1 MTKALFLAAIWVI
14 LIVKSV
20 LFGGVIP
27 PMKNLPNILTL
38 VRIACAGV
46 FAYFFVCHQYNA
58 CVITFIISMV
68 SDVLDGAIARKY
80 GCVSDLGKVLDP
92 LADKITLLVVSVCF
106 YTEGWIIWPM
116 LAAVIIKES
125 LMIIGGLIMLRSN
138 VVAYSDRFGK
148 ASTVLFC
155 ASITMAL
162 LEKSPLPLL
171 LRRICGLSTALFC
184 MSIVCSFIALGHYA
198 RTQFMRRKA

>member
-1 MTKALFLAAIWVI
+1 
-14 LIVKSV
+14 
-20 LFGGVIP
+20 
-27 PMKNLPNILTL
+27 MKNLPNILTL

-92 LADKITLLVVSVCF
+92 LADKIT
-106 YTEGWIIWPM
+106 
-116 LAAVIIKES
+116 VIIKES

-198 RTQFMRRKA
+198 RTQFMHRKA

>member
-1 MTKALFLAAIWVI
+1 
-14 LIVKSV
+14 
-20 LFGGVIP
+20 
-27 PMKNLPNILTL
+27 MKNLPNILTL

-155 ASITMAL
+155 ASITMASGKIPTSAAASPYMRPQHRAVLHVHSML
-162 LEKSPLPLL
+162 LHSPRPL
-171 LRRICGLSTALFC
+171 CAHSVHAP
-184 MSIVCSFIALGHYA
+184 
-198 RTQFMRRKA
+198 

>member
-1 MTKALFLAAIWVI
+1 
-14 LIVKSV
+14 
-20 LFGGVIP
+20 
-27 PMKNLPNILTL
+27 MKNLPNILTL

-106 YTEGWIIWPM
+106 YKEGWIIWPM

-184 MSIVCSFIALGHYA
+184 MSIVCSHSVHAPQGIASCCSNAGRL
-198 RTQFMRRKA
+198 MRAAFSVH

>member
-1 MTKALFLAAIWVI
+1 MGYPYSEKRFIR
-14 LIVKSV
+14 
-20 LFGGVIP
+20 GVIP

-46 FAYFFVCHQYNA
+46 FAYFFLGHQYMA
-58 CVITFIISMV
+58 CVVTFIISMV

-106 YTEGWIIWPM
+106 YKEGWIIWPM

-138 VVAYSDRFGK
+138 VVAYSDHFGK

>member
-1 MTKALFLAAIWVI
+1 MIKALFLATIWVI

-106 YTEGWIIWPM
+106 YTEGWIIWHM

-138 VVAYSDRFGK
+138 VVAYSDR
-148 ASTVLFC
+148 L
-155 ASITMAL
+155 TMAL

-198 RTQFMRRKA
+198 RTQFMHRKA

>member
-1 MTKALFLAAIWVI
+1 
-14 LIVKSV
+14 
-20 LFGGVIP
+20 
-27 PMKNLPNILTL
+27 MKNLPNILTL

-138 VVAYSDRFGK
+138 VGAYSDRFGK

-162 LEKSPLPLL
+162 LEKSPLAAASPYMRPQHRAVLYVHSMLLHSPRPLCAHAVHAPQGIASCRKDAGRL
-171 LRRICGLSTALFC
+171 MRAAFSVHQICTSG
-184 MSIVCSFIALGHYA
+184 IV
-198 RTQFMRRKA
+198 

>member
-1 MTKALFLAAIWVI
+1 
-14 LIVKSV
+14 
-20 LFGGVIP
+20 
-27 PMKNLPNILTL
+27 MKNLPNILTL

-106 YTEGWIIWPM
+106 YTGLDN
-116 LAAVIIKES
+116 LAHACRRDNKRKPYDNRRADNAP
-125 LMIIGGLIMLRSN
+125 LQCGGLFRPLRQGLHRAVLRQHN
-138 VVAYSDRFGK
+138 HG
-148 ASTVLFC
+148 ASRKNP
-155 ASITMAL
+155 AS
-162 LEKSPLPLL
+162 LL
-171 LRRICGLSTALFC
+171 LRRARDLSTALFC

-198 RTQFMRRKA
+198 RTQFMRRKAESLLAAVKAPAAS